1 MVTHSACIFQTSAES
16 NFSLKRSA
24 RVLLQGS
31 RWRRGSRSSF
41 LTLDWPHRQH
51 LSADAQH
58 PRVPPPLC
66 NRRMKAIVLHFPVTM
81 AWGEALSHAGTAS
94 VLRPAAE
101 YISPRPWSCPL
112 ASEESGRR
120 RWLQTR
126 AERQYGNVN
135 SYKLEGIKYKDWMG
149 ARAQRWFPC
158 GGSSWIFSFLSVL
171 HSCRLCSLQQLQH
184 FSFIRKKNW
193 AKAHEPSLLLLR
205 PWYFN

>member
-1 MVTHSACIFQTSAES
+1 MCDRFKWTLARLKVLNLFCTFAPFDKCEGVNPIQLLLKDFTYNIGSSCLKPPASRDRPCVWYQITRTHTHKMVRHSACIFQTSTQS
-16 NFSLKRSA
+16 HLSLKRSE
-24 RVLLQGS
+24 RLLSQGS

-51 LSADAQH
+51 LSADARH
-58 PRVPPPLC
+58 SRVPPPLC

-126 AERQYGNVN
+126 AERQYGN
-135 SYKLEGIKYKDWMG
+135 
-149 ARAQRWFPC
+149 A
-158 GGSSWIFSFLSVL
+158 
-171 HSCRLCSLQQLQH
+171 
-184 FSFIRKKNW
+184 
-193 AKAHEPSLLLLR
+193 
-205 PWYFN
+205 